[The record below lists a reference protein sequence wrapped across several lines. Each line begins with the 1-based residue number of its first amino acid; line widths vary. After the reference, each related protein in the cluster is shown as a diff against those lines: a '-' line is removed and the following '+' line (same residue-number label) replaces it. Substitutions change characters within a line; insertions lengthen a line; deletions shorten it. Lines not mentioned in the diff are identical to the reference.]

1 MTLDELQTHVWEQ
14 LPTVPR
20 TLGGRRI
27 VNRIVR
33 RAVKGWPI
41 PVLEQCDASA
51 TQVVAKHY
59 TKTVERA
66 VKHEYGMGIILTLVL
81 SALVSEVVKILVRW
95 WLERQ
100 ENREAMRAIASEIGH
115 HD

>member
-1 MTLDELQTHVWEQ
+1 MNLDQLQTHVWEQ

-41 PVLEQCDASA
+41 PVLEQCDAGDRKS
-51 TQVVAKHY
+51 VV
-59 TKTVERA
+59 
-66 VKHEYGMGIILTLVL
+66 
-81 SALVSEVVKILVRW
+81 
-95 WLERQ
+95 
-100 ENREAMRAIASEIGH
+100 
-115 HD
+115 